1 MSAPLALLGSA
12 VRTEGPRDLEDWFPG
27 RWDPKRALHAD
38 LRPLVAA
45 AAAALEAADLW
56 RPGERSAPVEG
67 GLVVAVDHHGW
78 GPALRFARAAGRP
91 RPSDFLHSLPSTPA
105 ATLGILFGLSETQ
118 ATVHTGAG
126 AGLAALA
133 HAADL
138 VRTGRLARALVAGL
152 SAVDPT
158 ITAAFGEAAPLRLAA
173 ALVVARAS
181 GPAGPRLEVETAPP
195 GAEPWP
201 GEPARLP
208 AEALS
213 GDIASGYRVLAAP
226 TLAVVARASERSGEW
241 LLRHRDPWFGDAA
254 AARVVGR

>member
-1 MSAPLALLGSA
+1 MSFPLALLGAA
-12 VRTEGPRDLEDWFPG
+12 VRQDGPPDLEDWFPG
-27 RWDPKRALHAD
+27 RWDPKRALHPD

-45 AAAALEAADLW
+45 AAAALEAAHLW
-56 RPGERSAPVEG
+56 RPHQRSGQVEG

-78 GPALRFARAAGRP
+78 GPALRFARATLRP

-105 ATLGILFGLSETQ
+105 ATLGILFGLSGTQ

-138 VRTGRLARALVAGL
+138 IRTGRLGRALVAGL
-152 SAVDPT
+152 SAVDP
-158 ITAAFGEAAPLRLAA
+158 ALAPAFGEAAPLRLAA
-173 ALVVARAS
+173 ALVLAPAS
-181 GPAGPRLEVETAPP
+181 GAAGPRLAVETGPP
-195 GAEPWP
+195 GFEPWP

-213 GDIASGYRVLAAP
+213 EDIASGYRVLAAP
-226 TLAVVARASERSGEW
+226 TLAVVARASERPGEW
-241 LLRHRDPWFGDAA
+241 LLRHRDPWFGDVA
-254 AARVVGR
+254 AARGVGR